1 MKFSSFIHFARFGM
15 QTILF
20 RNKEPILGT
29 IIVTDKCN
37 LQCKHCSVNNIT
49 GVIPVSYTHLDVYKR
64 QKVVNENKLEIQ
76 FHSGIVLVQRM
87 DFEE

>member
-20 RNKEPILGT
+20 RKKEPILGT

-49 GVIPVSYTHLDVYKR
+49 GVIHPYAQIR
-64 QKVVNENKLEIQ
+64 NE
-76 FHSGIVLVQRM
+76 M
-87 DFEE
+87 